1 MHLRDTVGQGIS
13 SSVCALAIHAGPPR
27 LRKLFAA
34 GTEIG
39 WRLSRGSRLF
49 VLPLGLAVDAA
60 LRDHGG
66 VLVSTPVL
74 FVAVRV
80 EFGALDLNGESLP
93 ERSRLVVHMK
103 IRGLFYR
110 YGRQNRDL
118 TTYRMSILASEGIE
132 PLFRLRRRAHLER
145 PRAAWMIPVR

>member
-1 MHLRDTVGQGIS
+1 MHLRDPVGEGIS
-13 SSVCALAIHAGPPR
+13 SSVCALSIHAGPPR

-60 LRDHGG
+60 LRDHCG

-74 FVAVRV
+74 CVAVRV
-80 EFGALDLNGESLP
+80 ESGALDSNGESSP
-93 ERSRLVVHMK
+93 ARSHLVVRIK

-110 YGRQNRDL
+110 YGRQNLDL
-118 TTYRMSILASEGIE
+118 TTYRMSTLASEGIE
-132 PLFRLRRRAHLER
+132 PLFRL
-145 PRAAWMIPVR
+145 